1 MAKGHEWET
10 PLERYIMI
18 HQIAAIRVEASKGF
32 TRAPGFLQQ
41 GHLDSAS

>member
-10 PLERYIMI
+10 LLERYIMI
-18 HQIAAIRVEASKGF
+18 HHIVAIRVEASKGF

-41 GHLDSAS
+41 SHLDGAS